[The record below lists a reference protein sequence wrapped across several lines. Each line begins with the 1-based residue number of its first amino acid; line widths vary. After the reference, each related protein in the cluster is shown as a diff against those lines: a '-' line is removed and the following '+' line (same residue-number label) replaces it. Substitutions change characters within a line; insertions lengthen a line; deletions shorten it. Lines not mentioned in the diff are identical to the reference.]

1 MPFSSPSWTPLSDD
15 FIALCQVQMELL
27 REQMEADRSAVY
39 LTEPLS
45 SNLIPVVVYPPFNP
59 PSLPKKRLSLQPGQ
73 PEADLL
79 TAVKLEDLSHLWSNQ
94 ETVSGHRLFLP
105 LMYEE
110 GMIGLLVTTREKRPW
125 QSWELTQVEKIT
137 QTLALAR
144 VLDRQLGEERYY
156 RQWQRQRLDTFLHQ
170 IRNPLTALKTF
181 GKLLLKRLLAEEG
194 NDPAIAGILRESDRV
209 RDLIAEF
216 EGQIQ
221 QESENYPT
229 VDIPLLQAQSSPTA
243 FLLPAG
249 STQLTPIDLHDLLDP
264 LLLSAQAVAKERNLS
279 LETIY
284 GEDIALICA
293 NISSLRE
300 VFSNLIDNA
309 LKYTPT
315 GGKITVEVQNI
326 KNNVEIVFKDTGYG
340 IPEGDQE
347 KIFQRHYRGV
357 QAGGDIP
364 GTGLGLAIAKE
375 LITSM
380 GGKIEFISPNPESTS
395 SLYPGTVFRVS
406 MPVIADD
413 KLNMGRRSGRK
424 FYPFSRS

>member
-1 MPFSSPSWTPLSDD
+1 MIFSSPSRTPLSDD

-59 PSLPKKRLSLQPGQ
+59 PYPQKKRLSLQPGQ
-73 PEADLL
+73 PAADLL

-125 QSWELTQVEKIT
+125 QSWELTQMAKIT
-137 QTLALAR
+137 QTLALAC

-194 NDPAIAGILRESDRV
+194 NDPAITGILRESDRV

-216 EGQIQ
+216 EAQIQ

-229 VDIPLLQAQSSPTA
+229 VDIPLLQAQSSPIT

-249 STQLTPIDLHDLLDP
+249 SSQLTPINLHDILDP

-284 GEDIALICA
+284 GEDIALIRA
-293 NISSLRE
+293 NIPGLRE

-309 LKYTPT
+309 LKYTPA
-315 GGKITVEVQNI
+315 GGKVTVEV
-326 KNNVEIVFKDTGYG
+326 KNVKNSVEIVFKDTGYG
-340 IPEGDQE
+340 IARSDQE
-347 KIFQRHYRGV
+347 RIFQRHYRGV

-380 GGKIEFISPNPESTS
+380 GGTIEFISPNPEQTS

-413 KLNMGRRSGRK
+413 NLNMGR
-424 FYPFSRS
+424 